1 MVLPTPLKN
10 VISMR
15 LISFEFPNVVY
26 DIDATLGTNM
36 ITITD
41 HEGDICKYELP
52 SGNLYYV
59 YFVEGQF
66 YAAKEICCKT
76 NRVVEE
82 EASDNEYHY
91 SIDIFFNDPD
101 RYTGWSCPSQG
112 THCSD

>member
-1 MVLPTPLKN
+1 MILKN
-10 VISMR
+10 KTAVNLSSNLYDKLSGHIS
-15 LISFEFPNVVY
+15 I
-26 DIDATLGTNM
+26 
-36 ITITD
+36 
-41 HEGDICKYELP
+41 YELP

-59 YFVEGQF
+59 YFVEDKF
-66 YAAKEICCKT
+66 YAAKEVCCKT